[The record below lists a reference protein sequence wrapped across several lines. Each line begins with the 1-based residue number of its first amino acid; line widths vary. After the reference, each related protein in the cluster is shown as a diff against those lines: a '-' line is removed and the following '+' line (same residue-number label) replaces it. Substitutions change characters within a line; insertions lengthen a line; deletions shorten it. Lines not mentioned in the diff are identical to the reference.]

1 MSKKTKSTKINK
13 EKSDTID
20 IWVCTNDKSKV
31 RRFYPNEEEAEKYA
45 ETINDD
51 IFSPASINLNLL
63 RIKKDNIK
71 TNLIGFLNN
80 HAYIA
85 TT

>member
-1 MSKKTKSTKINK
+1 MSKKTKVKK
-13 EKSDTID
+13 EESDTIE

-45 ETINDD
+45 DTINDD
-51 IFSPASINLNLL
+51 IFSPASIRLNLL
-63 RIKKDNIK
+63 KIKKDNIK
-71 TNLIGFLNN
+71 QNLIGFLNN

-85 TT
+85 TS